1 VPPAPNG
8 LPWPPRNSK
17 PASQFGGGWNSWPAF
32 QLLPIW
38 SYAARF
44 SGSFRTSFASLIS
57 LKRASASA
65 SLLTSG
71 WYLRAA
77 LR

>member
-1 VPPAPNG
+1 
-8 LPWPPRNSK
+8 L
-17 PASQFGGGWNSWPAF
+17 GGGWNSWPAF

-44 SGSFRTSFASLIS
+44 SGSFSTSLASLIS

-65 SLLTSG
+65 ILLTSG
-71 WYLRAA
+71 WYLRASLRYACLMSSCVA
-77 LR
+77 LRGKPSVS